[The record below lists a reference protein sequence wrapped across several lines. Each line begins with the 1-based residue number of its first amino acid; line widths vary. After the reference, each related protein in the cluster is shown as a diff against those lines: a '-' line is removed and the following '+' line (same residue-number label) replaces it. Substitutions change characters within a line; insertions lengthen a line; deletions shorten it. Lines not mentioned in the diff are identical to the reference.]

1 MIVETG
7 SRSLVNSNRK
17 DQNCTTR
24 DDKSEIMQRKR
35 RGEKVNVGIK
45 PGRGG
50 GGGELSRGHDGDA
63 RRNFQKQPL
72 IATNMGVAPVYFD
85 P

>member
-24 DDKSEIMQRKR
+24 DDKSEIMQSKR

-45 PGRGG
+45 PGRGEG
-50 GGGELSRGHDGDA
+50 GGDSHADMTGMLDEIFK
-63 RRNFQKQPL
+63 NNP
-72 IATNMGVAPVYFD
+72 
-85 P
+85 